1 MKPEQMSPAELL
13 AQLLTTDYGGIEQK
27 RACLIRL
34 LLDPDLT
41 QKALKILEGDR

>member
-27 RACLIRL
+27 LACLLRL
-34 LLDPDLT
+34 LRDPDLARR
-41 QKALKILEGDR
+41 ALKIMEGDR